1 MAEQQVKRSN
11 EGGRQLL
18 TSRPL
23 SLYAYSSDTKS
34 RLSGSGDRLDM
45 SPDTPVPRRIT
56 SGNVKK
62 LEKLRTG
69 RASLNFESNPRQSS
83 ALPRVPLRA
92 SAVSKADIRQKRSVV
107 THQANT
113 QITFVSSMQA
123 AKARVNNVLRG
134 HNHAQETQEIHI
146 DNSSDDETTARGRVE
161 RREMADINLR
171 TPPPRPLTQP
181 EHSIASARQVP
192 HHSEVSKSVARKING
207 FGSPYKL
214 NDLDHAAGG
223 RTASK
228 TTTAQLVG
236 DITRGQVL
244 TPPRIIDRMRPRV
257 HKESDG
263 TEQKSTR
270 IEDADSP
277 EDAESKTREQTNGV
291 SSRASKA
298 KMAENFMRVFHSPS
312 QESKG
317 TRRRQSIGSTV
328 QAKATPPSA
337 SNRRKSITPKKQSA
351 SIPSKKL
358 PLLGVQIGKY
368 IERTDRVSGSRVEC
382 KMLVIIRY
390 TQRRLELQG
399 LRGGSEHMIIDTC
412 DIALM
417 EHMSYN
423 GLAILRITPTDGME
437 NIFDQQTFDPSS
449 SEPNI
454 STIYLCLEVAEKDNT
469 PISRLVTVFKDYAR
483 VASLDPA
490 IYRAY
495 VHEFTKPF
503 SVDLI
508 SSDEEGSAAKTYL
521 QSTAKSIGDI
531 QAFSDAAQM
540 CAATPQYWGSID
552 NNDPE
557 KSARNSRSTVIKF
570 GQSEGAAMYG
580 KRKQQAAL
588 LDSGSTGLTRRA
600 STLRYKLRK
609 TQNSSMSEGSFLT
622 EDNSDEDDFVVQ
634 HREFSSEDHSLR
646 FEYPRGGPK
655 AISVTGSD
663 ISRLYHGE
671 FLNDTILEFY
681 MRYIAENLRT
691 ADPALYAQCFF
702 FNTFFFKK
710 LSQRSKGV
718 LSDPEISHV
727 DTVYKRLRKWTA
739 NVELFDKRYIF
750 VPIHEN
756 THWYLAIIVNSEAML
771 YDDSGSACESDTSKQ
786 KDAKAS
792 KYVFAVEENVA
803 SPTDLD
809 AAVVGS
815 TKELRNDCSADSCHI
830 KDAASDS
837 NGESDALELHATDR
851 DGDVKMR
858 DVANQDH
865 PVQNVTGFSEQ
876 QELNKFSDT
885 DEHKSVVK
893 LLSCADIDNSGPEN
907 KQQSNASAKSSPPA
921 EDHLK
926 PATIKLELMGI
937 TADIPSAK
945 YVDPLDTA
953 AIIILDSLGNR
964 HQQTFG
970 LLRAY
975 MRAEANSRRNA
986 DLSQAQQ
993 LGKYAKVPLQ
1003 NNFCDCG
1010 IYLLQYVEEFL
1021 KDPHAFTSL
1030 ALNGVNM
1037 RSMFT
1042 SAQMQQK
1049 RYDILNL
1056 VKSLAEVHKSES
1068 QLPDHSGADHSAHDK
1083 KHDSE
1088 DGSGSPANAA
1098 EPESTDASTS
1108 GAQNDSSAASISP
1121 HVASS

>member
-1 MAEQQVKRSN
+1 MPA
-11 EGGRQLL
+11 
-18 TSRPL
+18 
-23 SLYAYSSDTKS
+23 
-34 RLSGSGDRLDM
+34 
-45 SPDTPVPRRIT
+45 PRRIT

-62 LEKLRTG
+62 LEKLRTA
-69 RASLNFESNPRQSS
+69 RETLNFELSPQQSS
-83 ALPRVPLRA
+83 VLPRVPLRA
-92 SAVSKADIRQKRSVV
+92 SAVPKADIRRKRNAVA
-107 THQANT
+107 HQTNT
-113 QITFVSSMQA
+113 QITFVNTMQA

-134 HNHAQETQEIHI
+134 QNHDQETQEIHI

-161 RREMADINLR
+161 KREVADINLR
-171 TPPPRPLTQP
+171 TPPRPLTQP
-181 EHSIASARQVP
+181 GHSIDSASQAP
-192 HHSEVSKSVARKING
+192 HHSEVSKSVARKIDG

-214 NDLDHAAGG
+214 NDLDCAAGG
-223 RTASK
+223 RSASK
-228 TTTAQLVG
+228 ATRVQLAD
-236 DITRGQVL
+236 DITRGQAL
-244 TPPRIIDRMRPRV
+244 TPSRIIDRMRPRT
-257 HKESDG
+257 HRESDE
-263 TEQKSTR
+263 TKQKSLR
-270 IEDADSP
+270 GEDADSP
-277 EDAESKTREQTNGV
+277 EDVESKMRGQTNGA
-291 SSRASKA
+291 SSRASKV
-298 KMAENFMRVFHSPS
+298 KMAESFMRVLRSPS

-317 TRRRQSIGSTV
+317 TRRRQSICSTV
-328 QAKATPPSA
+328 QTKTTPPST
-337 SNRRKSITPKKQSA
+337 SNRRKSITPKKQGA

-368 IERTDRVSGSRVEC
+368 IERTDGLSGSRAEG
-382 KMLVIIRY
+382 KMLITIRY
-390 TQRRLELQG
+390 TQKRLELQG
-399 LRGGSEHMIIDTC
+399 LRGGGEHMIIDTC

-437 NIFDQQTFDPSS
+437 NIFDQRTFDPSS

-454 STIYLCLEVAEKDNT
+454 STIYLCLEVADKDNT
-469 PISRLVTVFKDYAR
+469 PISRLVTVFKEDTR
-483 VASLDPA
+483 VMSLDPA
-490 IYRAY
+490 IYREY

-508 SSDEEGSAAKTYL
+508 SSDEEGLAAKTHL
-521 QSTAKSIGDI
+521 QSTAKSIGGMEVS
-531 QAFSDAAQM
+531 SDTAQM
-540 CAATPQYWGSID
+540 CAATPQYWSSID
-552 NNDPE
+552 NKDTE
-557 KSARNSRSTVIKF
+557 TSARNSRSTDIKC
-570 GQSEGAAMYG
+570 GESEGVATYG
-580 KRKQQAAL
+580 KRKQQITL
-588 LDSGSTGLTRRA
+588 LDSGSAGLTRRA

-609 TQNSSMSEGSFLT
+609 TRNSSMSEGSFLT

-681 MRYIAENLRT
+681 MRYIAENLRS
-691 ADPALYAQCFF
+691 ADPALYEQCFF

-771 YDDSGSACESDTSKQ
+771 YGDSGSVCESDTSKQ

-792 KYVFAVEENVA
+792 ENVFPVEKNFT
-803 SPTDLD
+803 SSTDLD
-809 AAVVGS
+809 AVVAGS
-815 TKELRNDCSADSCHI
+815 SKKLRNSCSTDSCHI
-830 KDAASDS
+830 KDATSDS
-837 NGESDALELHATDR
+837 NGESDTLELHATDR
-851 DGDVKMR
+851 DGDVRMG
-858 DVANQDH
+858 DVANLDH
-865 PVQNVTGFSEQ
+865 PVRSITGCSEQ
-876 QELNKFSDT
+876 LGLNEVNDT
-885 DEHKSVVK
+885 DKHKPVVK
-893 LLSCADIDNSGPEN
+893 LLSCDAIDHSGPEN
-907 KQQSNASAKSSPPA
+907 KQQFNASIKSSPPA
-921 EDHLK
+921 EDHVK

-937 TADIPSAK
+937 TADVHSAK
-945 YVDPLDTA
+945 YVDPLDTP

-986 DLSQAQQ
+986 DLSQTLQ

-1021 KDPHAFTSL
+1021 KNPHAFTAL

-1042 SAQMQQK
+1042 SAKMQQK
-1049 RYDILNL
+1049 RYDVLSL
-1056 VKSLAEVHKSES
+1056 AKSLAEDHKGQL
-1068 QLPDHSGADHSAHDK
+1068 QLPDHSDANHSVHDK
-1083 KHDSE
+1083 EHDSE
-1088 DGSGSPANAA
+1088 EGCGSPASVA

-1108 GAQNDSSAASISP
+1108 GAQDDSSAASMLP
-1121 HVASS
+1121 HVATS